1 VVNFTAELDGR
12 IINTK
17 VQEKSAA
24 RQEYREAMD
33 NRQTAVIMEET
44 KQDIFEVKVGHL
56 SSGAS
61 CEIKIVYTMEL
72 PVELGMTKLTIPTTV
87 APRYVPMT
95 DGSPE
100 ALKIASLKHDFNSP
114 VKMALSLDV
123 MMQKEIVSVT
133 SPSHKIEITNKSK
146 EGEYFV
152 TSAKFDGDTTQM
164 DRDLIVFVKSED
176 PHEPRVMVEKD
187 EEDSHVA
194 MLTFV
199 PDFKLAEHKME
210 AIFLVD
216 CSGSMSG
223 SSMNLAKEALQVF
236 IHSLPVSSYFNVIL
250 FGSSYKSLFPESRIY
265 DDLTFQDAKTSIQG
279 ISADLGGTE
288 ILSPLSFILQQEVK
302 AGLARQVFVLT
313 DGQVSNSSACISLVR
328 KHSATN
334 RVFTL
339 GVGSAADRHLVKGM
353 ARAGQGTAMFTS
365 QGEQITPKIME
376 QLKNA
381 LQPCIAD
388 IEVKWGKSGQFEGSG
403 ELQVE
408 VETKKTLFGFGKP
421 KTKSNTKISI
431 KNQVPSKVPPI
442 YDGNRLIVYKK
453 IDNNFEIGEEITIK
467 AKTPEGIL
475 EHIFKVTNDSF
486 IEGRNLHQLFA
497 RQLIQ
502 EIEERQETDNNEE
515 GKDLIIELGMKYHL
529 ASKYTSFVGVD
540 EKINSFAAGMRT
552 RQVANQ
558 TPFGMPVH
566 LKYCMMGSAAPQMKK
581 AKKMTGWSFGFGSS
595 RAAPAPGCPA
605 PGAAPLGASLFRGG
619 APPTGMANECANINY
634 CSGINDDSDFEFDDS
649 EDDNDMDFG
658 LFDDDEK
665 APKRHSSSTSNLN
678 SSAALQL
685 TMTQNANGSFPV
697 SEEVAKIMNLDL
709 AELLSYGATID
720 PRAWMTLVCSAF
732 LKTFCEKE
740 KIIWELVVTK
750 ADKWLTS
757 NFSNVGENDRKKA
770 VEFLKTKIVKG

>member
-1 VVNFTAELDGR
+1 MPFQDNSPVGLICLIQDLSITREDGPRPFYVPVPLKKVNLDVKVVNFCCEVTVSQTYTNCESNPIECIYNFPVEEAAAVVDFTAELDGR
-12 IINTK
+12 TINTK

-72 PVELGMTKLTIPTTV
+72 PVELGMTKITIPTTV

-100 ALKIASLKHDFNSP
+100 ALKIASIKHDFNSP
-114 VKMALSLDV
+114 VKMTLSLDV

-133 SPSHKIEITNKSK
+133 STSHKIEITNKNK
-146 EGEYFV
+146 MAEYFV
-152 TSAKFDGDTTQM
+152 TTAKFDGDTTQM

-265 DDLTFQDAKTSIQG
+265 DDHTFQDAKTSIQG
-279 ISADLGGTE
+279 ISANLGGTE

-313 DGQVSNSSACISLVR
+313 DGQVSNSGACISLVR

-339 GVGSAADRHLVKGM
+339 GVGSAADRHLVKGL

-421 KTKSNTKISI
+421 KNKRKTKISI
-431 KNQVPSKVPPI
+431 KNQVPSKVPPL

-453 IDNNFEIGEEITIK
+453 IDKNLEIDEEITIK
-467 AKTPEGIL
+467 AKTTEGIL
-475 EHIFKVTNDSF
+475 EHTFKVLNDSF

-497 RQLIQ
+497 RKLIQ
-502 EIEERQETDNNEE
+502 EVEERQETENNEE
-515 GKDLIIELGMKYHL
+515 GKELIIELGMKYHL

-540 EKINSFAAGMRT
+540 EKVNSFAAGMKT
-552 RQVANQ
+552 RNVANQ
-558 TPFGMPVH
+558 TPKAKGQRPI
-566 LKYCMMGSAAPQMKK
+566 LRSAAPK
-581 AKKMTGWSFGFGSS
+581 
-595 RAAPAPGCPA
+595 
-605 PGAAPLGASLFRGG
+605 
-619 APPTGMANECANINY
+619 
-634 CSGINDDSDFEFDDS
+634 
-649 EDDNDMDFG
+649 
-658 LFDDDEK
+658 
-665 APKRHSSSTSNLN
+665 SSTSNRN
-678 SSAALQL
+678 SSAALKL

-709 AELLSYGATID
+709 AELLGQGAAID
-720 PRAWMTLVCSAF
+720 PRAWMTLVCTVF
-732 LKTFCEKE
+732 LKTFCDNE
-740 KIIWELVVTK
+740 KIIWELVVMK
-750 ADKWLTS
+750 ADKWLIS
-757 NFSNVGENDRKKA
+757 SFPNVGENDTKKA
-770 VEFLKTKIVKG
+770 VEFLKTKIVKD